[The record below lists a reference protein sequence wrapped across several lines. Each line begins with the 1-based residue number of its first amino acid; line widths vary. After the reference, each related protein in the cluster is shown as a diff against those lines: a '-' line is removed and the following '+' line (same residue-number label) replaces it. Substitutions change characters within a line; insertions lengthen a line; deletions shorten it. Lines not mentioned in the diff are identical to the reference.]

1 MKQRYNEFNSK
12 ELKFR
17 CALKLHGYAID
28 FCENDDHE
36 NDDHEND
43 DHEQDVYFELIPKA
57 DHRNLRAKSPRT
69 LHLREIKTISER

>member
-1 MKQRYNEFNSK
+1 MKKRYSEFNSK

-57 DHRNLRAKSPRT
+57 DHRNLRSKSPRT